1 MKVVLTITGSQR
13 FGTDEPEKTSLVTEG
28 TLEREGDILLLSYEE
43 SELTGMEGTTTV
55 FRVEPARI
63 TLQRSGT
70 LESQMVFELGHEDRS
85 LYDMGFGALMIT
97 VLTDRLETPSRTR
110 AERWTSRIP
119 LPLKTKRPGIS
130 IIISMSARRRHKNR
144 PVPQFAEQAL
154 IFLFFTASPDRR
166 RRGHRR

>member
-97 VLTDRLETPSRTR
+97 VLTDRLENTLTDAGGEMDVSYSV
-110 AERWTSRIP
+110 AIE
-119 LPLKTKRPGIS
+119 TKRPGIS
-130 IIISMSARRRHKNR
+130 IIISMSRPQENMKTGLFHNLRNR
-144 PVPQFAEQAL
+144 P
-154 IFLFFTASPDRR
+154 
-166 RRGHRR
+166 

>member
-63 TLQRSGT
+63 TRSAAA
-70 LESQMVFELGHEDRS
+70 RW
-85 LYDMGFGALMIT
+85 
-97 VLTDRLETPSRTR
+97 SR
-110 AERWTSRIP
+110 RWCSSWGMR
-119 LPLKTKRPGIS
+119 
-130 IIISMSARRRHKNR
+130 
-144 PVPQFAEQAL
+144 
-154 IFLFFTASPDRR
+154 TAPCMTWASV
-166 RRGHRR
+166 H

>member
-97 VLTDRLETPSRTR
+97 VLTDRLENTLTDAGGEMDVSY
-110 AERWTSRIP
+110 S
-119 LPLKTKRPGIS
+119 PLKTKRPGIS

>member
-63 TLQRSGT
+63 TLKRSGT

-97 VLTDRLETPSRTR
+97 VLTDRLENTLTDAGGEMDVSYSVAIENET
-110 AERWTSRIP
+110 AGHIDYHIHV
-119 LPLKTKRPGIS
+119 RPQE
-130 IIISMSARRRHKNR
+130 A
-144 PVPQFAEQAL
+144 
-154 IFLFFTASPDRR
+154 
-166 RRGHRR
+166 

>member
-1 MKVVLTITGSQR
+1 MIMKDVIISITGIQQ
-13 FGTDEPEKTSLVTEG
+13 GQGAPDALELVTRGQYGVEQDKICL
-28 TLEREGDILLLSYEE
+28 TYQE

-97 VLTDRLETPSRTR
+97 VLTDRLENTLTDAGGEMDVSYSVAIENET
-110 AERWTSRIP
+110 AGHIDYHIHV
-119 LPLKTKRPGIS
+119 RPQE
-130 IIISMSARRRHKNR
+130 A
-144 PVPQFAEQAL
+144 
-154 IFLFFTASPDRR
+154 
-166 RRGHRR
+166 

>member
-43 SELTGMEGTTTV
+43 SELTGMEAQTLHRLLG
-55 FRVEPARI
+55 I

-97 VLTDRLETPSRTR
+97 VLTDRLENTLTDAGGEMDVSYSVAIENET
-110 AERWTSRIP
+110 AGHIDYHIHV
-119 LPLKTKRPGIS
+119 RPQE
-130 IIISMSARRRHKNR
+130 A
-144 PVPQFAEQAL
+144 
-154 IFLFFTASPDRR
+154 
-166 RRGHRR
+166 

>member
-97 VLTDRLETPSRTR
+97 VLTDRLENTLTDAGGTAVSLVPLTNSTGREIFAASSRRSSLT
-110 AERWTSRIP
+110 
-119 LPLKTKRPGIS
+119 
-130 IIISMSARRRHKNR
+130 
-144 PVPQFAEQAL
+144 
-154 IFLFFTASPDRR
+154 IFL
-166 RRGHRR
+166 

>member
-70 LESQMVFELGHEDRS
+70 LESQMVFSEGIEDRS
-85 LYDMGFGALMIT
+85 LYDMGFGALMIS
-97 VLTDRLETPSRTR
+97 VCADSIRSEMDETGGTLDVSY
-110 AERWTSRIP
+110 AVAI
-119 LPLKTKRPGIS
+119 
-130 IIISMSARRRHKNR
+130 
-144 PVPQFAEQAL
+144 EQAAAGTVKYR
-154 IFLFFTASPDRR
+154 ITARPKI
-166 RRGHRR
+166 

>member
-70 LESQMVFELGHEDRS
+70 LESQMVFELGHE
-85 LYDMGFGALMIT
+85 IT
-97 VLTDRLETPSRTR
+97 VLTDRLENTLTDAGGEMDVSYSVAIENET
-110 AERWTSRIP
+110 AGHIDYHIHV
-119 LPLKTKRPGIS
+119 RPQE
-130 IIISMSARRRHKNR
+130 A
-144 PVPQFAEQAL
+144 
-154 IFLFFTASPDRR
+154 
-166 RRGHRR
+166 

>member
-28 TLEREGDILLLSYEE
+28 TLER
-43 SELTGMEGTTTV
+43 V

-97 VLTDRLETPSRTR
+97 VLTDRLENTLTDAGGEMDVSYSVAIENET
-110 AERWTSRIP
+110 AGHIDYHIHV
-119 LPLKTKRPGIS
+119 RP
-130 IIISMSARRRHKNR
+130 
-144 PVPQFAEQAL
+144 QE
-154 IFLFFTASPDRR
+154 T
-166 RRGHRR
+166 

>member
-1 MKVVLTITGSQR
+1 MVLGNGGVGCTRQARWRATVTDASILASLLAGAVSLWMVLALVVALLAHPAPTMS
-13 FGTDEPEKTSLVTEG
+13 

-97 VLTDRLETPSRTR
+97 VLTDRLENTLTDAGGEMDVSYSVAIENET
-110 AERWTSRIP
+110 AGHIDYHIHV
-119 LPLKTKRPGIS
+119 RPQE
-130 IIISMSARRRHKNR
+130 A
-144 PVPQFAEQAL
+144 
-154 IFLFFTASPDRR
+154 
-166 RRGHRR
+166 